1 MLVLTG
7 AAAMFIGDGLAARSS
22 PRLRRLIHGHHSG
35 NLQVAAE
42 YKAARTT
49 SQEKPPVN
57 ESENEPNTT
66 FSPKT
71 SALFVQSLNV
81 TTLQGASLV
90 KNVTLDIGPG
100 EILGLVGESGSGK
113 SLTAMSAAG
122 LIPDGVNATAQIL
135 QVAGHNLLDRTNP
148 SDIARDVAMVYQDP
162 MSSFNPALSLGSQLT
177 EVPRVHL
184 RQSRKK
190 SRAELVHKFRQL
202 QISNPEK
209 RVSQR
214 AHELSGGML
223 QRAMISSA
231 LLTEAKV
238 IIADEP
244 TTALDV
250 TVQAEVLRQFVN
262 ASESLDAAVLFIS
275 HDLGVIGALC
285 DRVLVMKEGEVV
297 EELTRTQL
305 HHENIRHPYTKSLL
319 EAAKYVKPLTEPD
332 ANR

>member
-1 MLVLTG
+1 MVSMLL
-7 AAAMFIGDGLAARSS
+7 RRYC
-22 PRLRRLIHGHHSG
+22 RLRGITCSTAPTHPISHGMWLWSIKTPCPLSILH
-35 NLQVAAE
+35 LAWAAS
-42 YKAARTT
+42 
-49 SQEKPPVN
+49 SQRYPEF
-57 ESENEPNTT
+57 T
-66 FSPKT
+66 FDK
-71 SALFVQSLNV
+71 
-81 TTLQGASLV
+81 
-90 KNVTLDIGPG
+90 
-100 EILGLVGESGSGK
+100 VG
-113 SLTAMSAAG
+113 
-122 LIPDGVNATAQIL
+122 
-135 QVAGHNLLDRTNP
+135 
-148 SDIARDVAMVYQDP
+148 
-162 MSSFNPALSLGSQLT
+162 
-177 EVPRVHL
+177 
-184 RQSRKK
+184 KK